1 MTDMTGRDAST
12 DGPRSSLRPFLP
24 VLLYHDLGPATE
36 NPRFRDCVVEPSMFD
51 EHLAALREAGFAT
64 EPASRIG
71 VLEKSDSPAAPVIIT
86 FDDAYVSF
94 VDIARPVLARY
105 KMTATLFA
113 PSAYI
118 GGRARWIDEI
128 GEGHRRI
135 LDWQDLRDL
144 QASGIE
150 IGGHS
155 HEHPGLDLL
164 SKDRLVAD
172 IERNRALLEDCL
184 GKPIKTFAYPYG
196 HHSRRVRNEIRRS
209 GYELAFEVGDDFYTP
224 SPRRHF
230 SIKRIVVGPDMDPE
244 QLIHTVRNGQSP
256 PLVRQMRLRL
266 GPTYWFVNRQR
277 RRLRPKPGEG

>member
-1 MTDMTGRDAST
+1 MTLHDLSADS
-12 DGPRSSLRPFLP
+12 PRSSLRPSLP
-24 VLLYHDLGPATE
+24 IILYHDLATPTQ
-36 NPRFRDCVVEPSMFD
+36 NPKFRSCVVEPSLFD
-51 EHLAALREAGFAT
+51 EHLAAIREAGFVA
-64 EPASRIG
+64 EPASR
-71 VLEKSDSPAAPVIIT
+71 VAALETTDSPATPVFIT

-94 VDIARPVLARY
+94 VDVAQPLLARY
-105 KMTATLFA
+105 NMTATLFA
-113 PSAYI
+113 PTAYI
-118 GGRARWIDEI
+118 GGRAKWIDEI
-128 GEGHRRI
+128 GEGDRRI

-155 HEHPGLDLL
+155 HEHLGLDLL
-164 SKDRLVAD
+164 SKHRLTAD

-184 GKPIKTFAYPYG
+184 GESIRSFAYPYG
-196 HHSRRVRNEIRRS
+196 HHSRRVREAIRRS
-209 GYELAFEVGDDFYTP
+209 GYEVAFEVGDDLYTP

-244 QLIHTVRNGQSP
+244 RLIHTIRYGQSP